1 MMNDLPERPTLAAQ
15 NAHWE
20 KTYAAGPEIF
30 GSEPSEPARYAAELF
45 RANGMSSLLE
55 LGAGQGRDTLF
66 FAREGFS
73 VHALD
78 YSDTGLTAIREKA
91 ATQGLAERIAMQRH
105 DVRQP
110 LPFPDACLDA
120 CYAHMLF
127 CMALTSAELAFL
139 SGEIRRVLQPGGLC
153 VYTVRNVADPHYQK
167 GIHRSEAMYE
177 MNGFIVHFFSREKI
191 LSLAEGYDLVDI
203 AEFEEGA
210 LPRKLFR
217 VTLRKR

>member
-1 MMNDLPERPTLAAQ
+1 MSDLPEHPTLAAQ

-20 KTYAAGPEIF
+20 KTYAASPENFGPE
-30 GSEPSEPARYAAELF
+30 PSAPAKYAAELF
-45 RANGMSSLLE
+45 RANGKPSLLE

-66 FAREGFS
+66 FAREDFS

-78 YSDTGLTAIREKA
+78 YSDTGLAAIRDKA
-91 ATQGLAERIAMQRH
+91 LAQGLAERIATQRH

-110 LPFPDACLDA
+110 LPFPDASLDA

-153 VYTVRNVADPHYQK
+153 VHTARNTADPHYQK
-167 GIHRSEAMYE
+167 GIHRSEDMYE
-177 MNGFIVHFFSREKI
+177 MNGFIVHFFSRKKVH
-191 LSLAEGYDLVDI
+191 SLAEGYEVMDI

>member
-1 MMNDLPERPTLAAQ
+1 MTDLPEHPTLAAQ

-20 KTYAAGPEIF
+20 KTYASNPQLFGP
-30 GSEPSEPARYAAELF
+30 EPSEPARYAAELF
-45 RANGMSSLLE
+45 RANGKSSLLE

-78 YSDTGLTAIREKA
+78 YSDTGLAAIREKA
-91 ATQGLAERIAMQRH
+91 SAQGLTQRIATRLH
-105 DVRQP
+105 DVRQL
-110 LPFPDACLDA
+110 LPFPDASLDA
-120 CYAHMLF
+120 CHAHMLF
-127 CMALTSAELAFL
+127 CMALTSAELVFL
-139 SGEIRRVLQPGGLC
+139 SGEIRRVLEPGGLC
-153 VYTVRNVADPHYQK
+153 VYTVRNTADPHYQK
-167 GIHRSEAMYE
+167 GIHRSEDMYE
-177 MNGFIVHFFSREKI
+177 MNGFIVHFFSREKVR
-191 LSLAEGYDLVDI
+191 SLAQDYEVVDI

>member
-1 MMNDLPERPTLAAQ
+1 MLNGQ

-20 KTYAAGPEIF
+20 KTYAANPEMF
-30 GSEPSEPARYAAELF
+30 GLEPSGPARYAAALF
-45 RANGMSSLLE
+45 HGEGKRDLLE

-78 YSDTGLTAIREKA
+78 YSDAGLAAIREKA
-91 ATQGLAERIAMQRH
+91 MARGLAPRIATQRH
-105 DVRQP
+105 DARRP
-110 LPFPDACLDA
+110 LPFPDTSLDA
-120 CYAHMLF
+120 CYAHMLL
-127 CMALTSAELAFL
+127 CMALTTVELASL
-139 SGEIRRVLQPGGLC
+139 AGEIRRVLRPGGVC
-153 VYTVRNVADPHYQK
+153 VYTVRNTADAHYRQ
-167 GIHRSEAMYE
+167 GIHRSEDMYE

-191 LSLAEGYDLVDI
+191 YSLAEGYEVMDI

-217 VTLRKR
+217 VTLKKL